1 MKKVLSIAAMA
12 LAVVFVFTSCNKEK
26 TMTQKLTIEKGW
38 TMTKASCPAGYGTNN
53 VTDLYAMFENA
64 GGYENDDIMKFKED
78 GSEYINAGS
87 VRYDFEGEGDQ
98 YVGKWE
104 FNDKETV
111 LSCQLPIFKA
121 EAGAPDT
128 EIYSATKEEC
138 EIITLDE
145 NEMVLS
151 HTFTVGNGNAKWQ
164 EGTWTFQFTY
174 VHAK

>member
-38 TMTKASCPAGYGTNN
+38 TMTKASCPAGYGANN
-53 VTDLYAMFENA
+53 VTDLYAMFESA

-111 LSCQLPIFKA
+111 LSCQLSVFKA
-121 EAGAPDT
+121 ETGAPDT

-164 EGTWTFQFTY
+164 EGTWTFQFTF